1 MRLPPRY
8 NNIRLRIVHPSDVRT
23 TISGS
28 TVISSEAGAYR
39 PEPRIRQTSPAQG
52 TEVDRGRLRLLDDT
66 VLVDEARAGNPLGF
80 DELVER
86 YREKALRLVASTL
99 GVRDDLED
107 IVQEVF
113 VKVYRSLDRFRG
125 EASFSTYLYTV
136 TVNRCRDELRKSKI
150 RKFFSF
156 DDWFEKGGGSEL
168 TAANGHRLEQ
178 NERIEAVRAAMRR
191 LPEQTRMLLHL
202 REIEE
207 LSYKELA
214 TIFNVEIGT
223 IKSRL
228 ARARDRLREE
238 LLPFMEEE

>member
-1 MRLPPRY
+1 M
-8 NNIRLRIVHPSDVRT
+8 
-23 TISGS
+23 
-28 TVISSEAGAYR
+28 
-39 PEPRIRQTSPAQG
+39 
-52 TEVDRGRLRLLDDT
+52 
-66 VLVDEARAGNPLGF
+66 DEARAGNRLGF

-86 YREKALRLVASTL
+86 YRDKALRLVVSTL
-99 GVRDDLED
+99 GSREDTED

-156 DDWFEKGGGSEL
+156 DDWFDKGGAGSREL
-168 TAANGHRLEQ
+168 TANNGHRLEQ
-178 NERIEAVRAAMRR
+178 EERIEAVRAAMGR

-214 TIFNVEIGT
+214 TIFSVEIGT

-238 LLPFMEEE
+238 LLPFMEEG

>member
-1 MRLPPRY
+1 M
-8 NNIRLRIVHPSDVRT
+8 
-23 TISGS
+23 
-28 TVISSEAGAYR
+28 
-39 PEPRIRQTSPAQG
+39 
-52 TEVDRGRLRLLDDT
+52 
-66 VLVDEARAGNPLGF
+66 DEARAGNSLGF

-99 GVRDDLED
+99 GGREDLED

-125 EASFSTYLYTV
+125 DASFSTYLYTV

-156 DDWFEKGGGSEL
+156 DDWFDKGGSSSNEL
-168 TAANGHRLEQ
+168 TAANGHGLEQ
-178 NERIEAVRAAMRR
+178 EERVEAVRAAMRR
-191 LPEQTRMLLHL
+191 LPEQTSMLLHL

-207 LSYKELA
+207 LSYKDLA

-238 LLPFMEEE
+238 LLPFMEE

>member
-1 MRLPPRY
+1 MESDRA
-8 NNIRLRIVHPSDVRT
+8 RLRMLEDVDL
-23 TISGS
+23 
-28 TVISSEAGAYR
+28 VAEA
-39 PEPRIRQTSPAQG
+39 Q
-52 TEVDRGRLRLLDDT
+52 
-66 VLVDEARAGNPLGF
+66 AGNQLGF
-80 DELVER
+80 DELVVR

-99 GVRDDLED
+99 GSRSDIED

-113 VKVYRSLDRFRG
+113 VKVYRSLERFRG

-156 DDWFEKGGGSEL
+156 DDWFDKGGNREL
-168 TAANGHRLEQ
+168 TAGNGHRLEQ
-178 NERIEAVRAAMRR
+178 EERVEAVRAAMGR

-214 TIFNVEIGT
+214 TIFDVEIGT

-238 LLPFMEEE
+238 LLPFMNE